1 VLHKECLD
9 PLIWREL
16 EETRTQ
22 ISALNE
28 EIHIVDQL
36 LQANRTTP
44 ELESYRERAKKGDAD
59 WTLNND
65 LLFYKTRLVVPEDDE
80 LKVRLVDEAHKQPST
95 AHPGRN
101 KTRKILKARYY

>member
-44 ELESYRERAKKGDAD
+44 ELESYRERA
-59 WTLNND
+59 
-65 LLFYKTRLVVPEDDE
+65 EDDE